1 MIDAAA
7 VLAQADRD
15 APISWCPTCAQDTL
29 PVKGVCLWCSTHV
42 VTGLLDALSVESDKR
57 ARERARWRV
66 NSAARRARRK

>member
-7 VLAQADRD
+7 VLAQANRD
-15 APISWCPTCAQDTL
+15 APIAWCPTCAQDTL

-42 VTGLLDALSVESDKR
+42 TTGLLDALSVESDKR

>member
-15 APISWCPTCAQDTL
+15 APIAWCPTCAQDTL
-29 PVKGVCLWCSTHV
+29 PVKGVCLFCDRD
-42 VTGLLDALSVESDKR
+42 VTTGILDALSVESDRR